1 MVPVTK
7 GSGVSVSLSLLM
19 VLPSTMASTPLVFNS
34 SKHAPMLNTSKASGL
49 NHSEASVLYYS
60 EVLVLNFTD
69 SGLPQFIQYEI

>member
-19 VLPSTMASTPLVFNS
+19 VLPSTMASKPLVFNS
-34 SKHAPMLNTSKASGL
+34 SKPSMLNTSKASGL

-69 SGLPQFIQYEI
+69 SGIPQFIQYEI